1 MVKVCK
7 TKFTLLHSIP
17 IVDYSGYM
25 KLIINGT
32 DEELQPMDATVA
44 GVLAAK
50 RWSFPLIIVKVNGK
64 PVQRDRWASTAVSD
78 GDVVEA
84 VHLMSGG

>member
-1 MVKVCK
+1 M
-7 TKFTLLHSIP
+7 LHTNP
-17 IVDYSGYM
+17 IVDYIASM
-25 KLIINGT
+25 KLMINGVA
-32 DEELQPMDATVA
+32 EELKPAQATVA
-44 GVLAAK
+44 GLLAAK

-64 PVQRDRWASTAVSD
+64 PVQRDAWITTAVSD

>member
-1 MVKVCK
+1 
-7 TKFTLLHSIP
+7 
-17 IVDYSGYM
+17 M

-32 DEELQPMDATVA
+32 AEELQPADGTVA

-50 RWSFPLIIVKVNGK
+50 RWSFPLIIVNVNGK
-64 PVQRDRWASTAVSD
+64 PVQRDAWSSTAVFD